1 MVYLHGLRFIYIY
14 MVGFYIIYVFL
25 TFFKYSLINVISTIR
40 DNMLEGVNEGKLV
53 KPVMKHPPCVHPFL
67 AQLHHHSHVPD
78 HKTTR
83 GMAYNIAA
91 YLIRRECC
99 NEFDDIE
106 TL

>member
-1 MVYLHGLRFIYIY
+1 

-25 TFFKYSLINVISTIR
+25 LNKKLFFKYSLINVISTIR
-40 DNMLEGVNEGKLV
+40 DNMLEGVNEGKLA

-83 GMAYNIAA
+83 GMAYNITA
-91 YLIRRECC
+91 YLIRREYC
-99 NEFDDIE
+99 NEFDGIE